1 MMKIRIGNEILT
13 EHVRVRIRLDYR
25 GESRSGRFFFGG
37 KNKEQMAER
46 MREQQVALL
55 RNVPLQ
61 GIFIEDVDL
70 SLDVY
75 AMTEG
80 DGRRTHQVAYAP
92 IILTLR
98 IENLDDLLP
107 FLIKPEF
114 RKIDFLCPENIS
126 LHRLDMERLLFR
138 LSQSFQQEIKL
149 LEQKYL
155 R

>member
-1 MMKIRIGNEILT
+1 MKIRIGNELLT

-37 KNKEQMAER
+37 KSKEEMAEK

-61 GIFIEDVDL
+61 GILIEDADL

-75 AMTEG
+75 PIIEG
-80 DGRRTHQVAYAP
+80 DGRRTHEVAYAP
-92 IILTLR
+92 IILSLR

-107 FLIKPEF
+107 LLIKPEF
-114 RKIDFLCPENIS
+114 RKIEFLSPENIS

-138 LSQSFQQEIKL
+138 LSQSFQQELKI
-149 LEQKYL
+149 LEQKYA

>member
-1 MMKIRIGNEILT
+1 MKIRIGNELLT
-13 EHVRVRIRLDYR
+13 EHIRVRIRVDYR

-37 KNKEQMAER
+37 KSKEQMAET

-70 SLDVY
+70 SIDVY
-75 AMTEG
+75 AVSEP
-80 DGRRTHQVAYAP
+80 DGRHTHEVAYAP

-98 IENLDDLLP
+98 IENLDDVLP

-114 RKIDFLCPENIS
+114 RKIEFLSPENIS

-138 LSQSFQQEIKL
+138 LSQTFQQEIRI
-149 LEQKYL
+149 LEQKY
-155 R
+155 

>member
-1 MMKIRIGNEILT
+1 MMKIRIGNELLT
-13 EHVRVRIRLDYR
+13 EHIRVRIRVDYR

-37 KNKEQMAER
+37 KSKEQMAET

-70 SLDVY
+70 SIDVY
-75 AMTEG
+75 AVSEP
-80 DGRRTHQVAYAP
+80 DGRHTHEVAYAP

-98 IENLDDLLP
+98 IENLDDVLP

-114 RKIDFLCPENIS
+114 RKIEFLSPENIS

-138 LSQSFQQEIKL
+138 LSQTFQQEIRI
-149 LEQKYL
+149 LEQKY
-155 R
+155 